1 MKSVEFTNINAEDGL
16 NIFRSNFEL
25 NDLIFKEIFS
35 DAVDFDFSNGTLSN
49 SKFENIGNDAID
61 FSGST
66 SNVNFVYG
74 VNINDKFISAGEKS
88 IVNLDNIHI
97 EKSYAGIV
105 SKDGSNVHVKKIQ
118 FDNVKYIMAHILK
131 RISQSLYDFIKI

>member
-105 SKDGSNVHVKKIQ
+105 SKDGSNVQVKKFSLIMLST
-118 FDNVKYIMAHILK
+118 IMAHILK
-131 RISQSLYDFIKI
+131 KENIPKPL